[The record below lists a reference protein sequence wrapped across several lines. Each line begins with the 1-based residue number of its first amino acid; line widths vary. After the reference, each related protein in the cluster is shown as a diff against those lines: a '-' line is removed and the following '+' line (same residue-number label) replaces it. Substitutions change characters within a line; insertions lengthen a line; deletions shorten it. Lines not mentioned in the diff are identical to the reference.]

1 MPIIPWLTRAGPFDV
16 EHAGGIPHFNQA
28 VTLGAPRA
36 GVLHT
41 TEGATIEGAMGVF
54 RHHYAPH
61 FVVGRD
67 ASGKVR
73 ILQLVQIGTIGA
85 ALETHNWLALAQVEL
100 VGFSRDKAW
109 FPDEESAAA
118 LAALMAQCA
127 ADYQI
132 PLSHP
137 WPDDDWGRAGPN
149 PHRASQ
155 KFGRV
160 AGWFGHQDVES
171 PDVHWDPGCFQWSR
185 IFDLARKVE
194 VEAHDP
200 PPPAPPRPCACATPQ
215 VLDAPPLSLDLSTVE
230 GVQRALDALGWR
242 LDVDGIDGGET
253 DRAIKSFQMHVGI
266 AADGVAGPVTIA
278 ALEKELS
285 GG

>member
-16 EHAGGIPHFNQA
+16 EHVGGIPHFNQS
-28 VTLGAPRA
+28 VILGAPRA

-73 ILQLVQIGTIGA
+73 ILQLVQIGTIG
-85 ALETHNWLALAQVEL
+85 
-100 VGFSRDKAW
+100 
-109 FPDEESAAA
+109 AA

-194 VEAHDP
+194 VEAHDS
-200 PPPAPPRPCACATPQ
+200 PPPAPPRPCACATPH

-242 LDVDGIDGGET
+242 LDVDGIDGDET
-253 DRAIKSFQMHVGI
+253 DRAIKSFQTHAGI
-266 AADGVAGPVTIA
+266 AADGVAGPATIA

-285 GG
+285 GE